1 MHIGGRT
8 VKEMNKIVFLDDV
21 LYALIEKGQKVRR
34 GDIGDWWLLNMKE
47 IREALDT
54 VPIIDLKVMIRPQ
67 EDSNKPELQD
77 GTDTNV
83 GDIDTVP
90 TDPREMASKFFSC
103 CDCIH
108 ADDSV
113 EICLLRRCVHAD
125 DAVKD
130 CYQRRTDADHDKIQ
144 GLGSKAKG

>member
-1 MHIGGRT
+1 
-8 VKEMNKIVFLDDV
+8 MNKIVFLDDV
-21 LYALIEKGQKVRR
+21 LDALIEKGQKVRR
-34 GDIGDWWLLNMKE
+34 GEIGGWWTLNMKE
-47 IREALDT
+47 IREALDK

-67 EDSNKPELQD
+67 EDPELQD
-77 GTDTNV
+77 VTDTNV
-83 GDIDTVP
+83 GDMDTVP
-90 TDPREMASKFFSC
+90 TDPREMASKFISC

-144 GLGSKAKG
+144 GLAYKAER

>member
-1 MHIGGRT
+1 
-8 VKEMNKIVFLDDV
+8 MNKIVFLDDV
-21 LYALIEKGQKVRR
+21 LDALIKKGQESKRYKW
-34 GDIGDWWLLNMKE
+34 GDVWELNGVE
-47 IREALDT
+47 IREALDK

-67 EDSNKPELQD
+67 ED
-77 GTDTNV
+77 
-83 GDIDTVP
+83 TVP
-90 TDPREMASKFFSC
+90 TNPREMASKFFSC

>member
-1 MHIGGRT
+1 
-8 VKEMNKIVFLDDV
+8 MNKIVFLDDV
-21 LYALIEKGQKVRR
+21 LDALIEKGQKVRR
-34 GDIGDWWLLNMKE
+34 GEIGGWWTLNMKE

-77 GTDTNV
+77 VTDTNV
-83 GDIDTVP
+83 GDMDTVP

-130 CYQRRTDADHDKIQ
+130 CYQRRTDADHEKIQ
-144 GLGSKAKG
+144 GLDSKAEG

>member
-1 MHIGGRT
+1 
-8 VKEMNKIVFLDDV
+8 MNKIVFLDDV
-21 LYALIEKGQKVRR
+21 LDALIDKGQEVRR
-34 GDIGDWWLLNMKE
+34 GEIGGWWTLNMKE

-67 EDSNKPELQD
+67 EDYNKPE
-77 GTDTNV
+77 
-83 GDIDTVP
+83 
-90 TDPREMASKFFSC
+90 ASKFFSC

-130 CYQRRTDADHDKIQ
+130 CYQRRTDADHEKIQ
-144 GLGSKAKG
+144 GLDSKAEG

>member
-1 MHIGGRT
+1 
-8 VKEMNKIVFLDDV
+8 MNKIVFLDDV

-34 GDIGDWWLLNMKE
+34 GEIGGWWTLNMKE

-77 GTDTNV
+77 VTDTNV
-83 GDIDTVP
+83 GDMDTVP

-130 CYQRRTDADHDKIQ
+130 CYQRRTDADHEKIQ
-144 GLGSKAKG
+144 GLDSKAEG

>member
-1 MHIGGRT
+1 
-8 VKEMNKIVFLDDV
+8 MNKIVFLDDV
-21 LYALIEKGQKVRR
+21 IDALVEKGQKSKHYKLGER
-34 GDIGDWWLLNMKE
+34 WELNSVE

-67 EDSNKPELQD
+67 EDSNRPELQD
-77 GTDTNV
+77 VTDTNV
-83 GDIDTVP
+83 GDMDTVP

-113 EICLLRRCVHAD
+113 EICILRRCVHAD
-125 DAVKD
+125 DEVKD

-144 GLGSKAKG
+144 GLGSKAEG

>member
-1 MHIGGRT
+1 
-8 VKEMNKIVFLDDV
+8 MNKIVFLDDV
-21 LYALIEKGQKVRR
+21 LDALIEKGQKVRR
-34 GDIGDWWLLNMKE
+34 GEIGGWWTLNMKE

-77 GTDTNV
+77 VTDTNV
-83 GDIDTVP
+83 GDMDTVP
-90 TDPREMASKFFSC
+90 TDPKEMASKFFSC

-113 EICLLRRCVHAD
+113 EICILRRCVHAD
-125 DAVKD
+125 DEVKD
-130 CYQRRTDADHDKIQ
+130 CYQRRPDNAAD
-144 GLGSKAKG
+144 

>member
-1 MHIGGRT
+1 
-8 VKEMNKIVFLDDV
+8 MNKIVFLDDV
-21 LYALIEKGQKVRR
+21 IDALVEKGQKSKRYKW
-34 GDIGDWWLLNMKE
+34 GDVWELNGVE

-67 EDSNKPELQD
+67 EDVP
-77 GTDTNV
+77 DTNA
-83 GDIDTVP
+83 GNMDTVP

>member
-1 MHIGGRT
+1 
-8 VKEMNKIVFLDDV
+8 MNKIVFLDDV
-21 LYALIEKGQKVRR
+21 MDALIEKGQKVRR
-34 GDIGDWWLLNMKE
+34 GEIGGWWTLNMKE

-77 GTDTNV
+77 VTDTNV
-83 GDIDTVP
+83 GDMDTVP

-113 EICLLRRCVHAD
+113 EICILRRCVHAD
-125 DAVKD
+125 DEVKD
-130 CYQRRTDADHDKIQ
+130 CYQRRTDNAAD
-144 GLGSKAKG
+144 